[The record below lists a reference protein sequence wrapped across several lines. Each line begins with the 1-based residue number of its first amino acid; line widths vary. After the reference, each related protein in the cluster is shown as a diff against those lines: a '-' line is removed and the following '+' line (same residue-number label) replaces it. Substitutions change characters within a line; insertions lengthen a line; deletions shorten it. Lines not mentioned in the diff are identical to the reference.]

1 MNDNR
6 PNHGTRTCQFA
17 EVTCKKD
24 VCKIQAKLAPSVNS
38 AKETLENSKLVCVRN
53 ENGLKTFF
61 IPKNSTT
68 LSTFTQ
74 EQIIYLQ
81 YQSNGES
88 ISRNTK
94 LSDSGQCIIW
104 TVITNM
110 KMIVAGDLSFFATSM
125 GRDGRS
131 NCRCPYCD

>member
-61 IPKNSTT
+61 IPKNSTN
-68 LSTFTQ
+68 LHTFTQ

-110 KMIVAGDLSFFATSM
+110 KMIVAGDLSFFAT
-125 GRDGRS
+125 
-131 NCRCPYCD
+131 